1 MDLNPREAVVDQ
13 ESSHTPGQEEEPTAG
28 PAGSPPP
35 GGGEAEAPIYALSIA
50 EQHAEA
56 VMDCLNRLEAELGE
70 EVFLAEARRR
80 VVTSKGP
87 PVDWDWT
94 IY

>member
-13 ESSHTPGQEEEPTAG
+13 EPSHTPGQEEEPTAG

-35 GGGEAEAPIYALSIA
+35 GGGEAEGPIYALSIR
-50 EQHAEA
+50 ERHVEA
-56 VMDCLNRLEAELGE
+56 VMEALDRLEAKLGE
-70 EVFLAEARRR
+70 EVFLVERRCILSSKRPAR
-80 VVTSKGP
+80 
-87 PVDWDWT
+87 DWDCS